1 MSTGGGGGGGGG
13 GGYGGSYGGGG
24 GGYVGGALGGY
35 VSGVIGIASGG
46 GGGGGGGVGGS
57 TTMGSFTEVSLI
69 FGKQPQSLGVQQVI
83 ITSHKTQSDYL
94 LFVLYAIAY
103 IFL

>member
-13 GGYGGSYGGGG
+13 
-24 GGYVGGALGGY
+24 
-35 VSGVIGIASGG
+35 
-46 GGGGGGGVGGS
+46 GGS

-69 FGKQPQSLGVQQVI
+69 LIGQPQSLGVQQVI

>member
-1 MSTGGGGGGGGG
+1 MSYLVNLKKIGAKATVLASSLALVACGGGG
-13 GGYGGSYGGGG
+13 
-24 GGYVGGALGGY
+24 
-35 VSGVIGIASGG
+35 
-46 GGGGGGGVGGS
+46 GGS

-69 FGKQPQSLGVQQVI
+69 LIGQPQSLGVQQVI